1 MMYSW
6 ISSRRFGPVSA
17 VERGVKG
24 ERKEGEETER
34 EREGKKRGE
43 TERGGREEEGRAF
56 KTCSN
61 VCAKWSWYSHF
72 TESDTTCTHTEIRT
86 QKVTHI
92 VV

>member
-34 EREGKKRGE
+34 EREGRKRRE
-43 TERGGREEEGRAF
+43 KERRDRERRERRGG
-56 KTCSN
+56 KST
-61 VCAKWSWYSHF
+61 
-72 TESDTTCTHTEIRT
+72 
-86 QKVTHI
+86 
-92 VV
+92 